1 MRPSRRVFA
10 SRRVFVRLLA
20 GSAPALV
27 LAATPAHADAKRQAL
42 VNDSLAAVRKV
53 VESNDFPDAPNLM
66 KRARGVLIVPNLVQG
81 GFIIGAAGG
90 RGVLMTRADGGG
102 WSYPAFYGMGSGS
115 IGLQIGAKVAEV
127 IFIVRSEKGLQAIL
141 DSRYKFGAEAGLTVA
156 TIGGGAAG
164 ATTAAAGADIVAFS
178 KATGLFAGAALEGSY
193 LDPDNDWNQLY
204 YGQGARTRAIVI
216 ERRFSNPGADPL
228 RQYLAKF

>member
-1 MRPSRRVFA
+1 MRLTRRGTA
-10 SRRVFVRLLA
+10 RLLA
-20 GSAPALV
+20 GACAVAFVVQPIAAL
-27 LAATPAHADAKRQAL
+27 ADARRQAL
-42 VNDSLAAVRKV
+42 VDDALAAAKKV
-53 VESNDFPDAPNLM
+53 VESSDFPDAPRML
-66 KRARGVLIVPNLVQG
+66 KEARAVLIVPNMVQG

-90 RGVLMTRADGGG
+90 RGVLLTRAGAGD

-115 IGLQIGAKVAEV
+115 IGLQIGAKVSEV
-127 IFIVRSEKGLQAIL
+127 IFIIRSEKGLQAIL

-204 YGQGARTRAIVI
+204 YGMGAKTRTIVMD
-216 ERRFSNPGADPL
+216 RRYTNRGADPL

>member
-1 MRPSRRVFA
+1 MRLTRRA
-10 SRRVFVRLLA
+10 AARLLA
-20 GSAPALV
+20 AGSAALALAP
-27 LAATPAHADAKRQAL
+27 LAARADARRQAL
-42 VNDSLAAVRKV
+42 VDDCLAAVKKV
-53 VESNDFPDAPNLM
+53 IESNDFPDAPSLLR
-66 KRARGVLIVPNLVQG
+66 KARGVLIVPNLVQG

-90 RGVLMTRADGGG
+90 RGVLLSRNDAGA

-127 IFIVRSEKGLQAIL
+127 IFIIRSDKGLQAIM
-141 DSRYKFGAEAGLTVA
+141 DSRYKFGLEGGLTVA

-164 ATTAAAGADIVAFS
+164 AMTAAAGADIVAFS

-204 YGQGARTRAIVI
+204 YGQGAFTRAIVVD
-216 ERRFSNPGADPL
+216 RRYTNRGAEPL
-228 RQYLAKF
+228 REYLAKY